1 MTSYAVEE
9 VFQDDPNNPDN
20 VLLTIPNDILNKLG
34 WVENTELEYE
44 IENSNYRLW
53 NRKHQKFDKFF

>member
-20 VLLTIPNDILNKLG
+20 VLLTIPNDIRNKLG

-44 IENSNYRLW
+44 IENRILTL
-53 NRKHQKFDKFF
+53 RKV